1 MDAASSGGKR
11 DPVRPD
17 LDSLGSELLKQLV
30 LAQQAEIDNLNLLVL
45 KLKRMHFGQRSE
57 KMNADIEQ
65 LELGLEDLEANQ
77 GAADPLPAQTAANAV
92 KKPARRPL
100 PAELPREVE
109 TIAPKQEA
117 CPDCGGKLCP
127 LGEDVSEMLEYV
139 PASFKVIRTVRPKL
153 SCGCCSRIVQEPA
166 PHRPIDK
173 GLAGPGLLAHVLVAK
188 YADHRVPRTHFQQWR
203 CGAV

>member
-77 GAADPLPAQTAANAV
+77 GRGRPSARANRGQRRQETGAPSASRGTAARSRDDRAQTGS
-92 KKPARRPL
+92 L
-100 PAELPREVE
+100 
-109 TIAPKQEA
+109 
-117 CPDCGGKLCP
+117 
-127 LGEDVSEMLEYV
+127 
-139 PASFKVIRTVRPKL
+139 
-153 SCGCCSRIVQEPA
+153 
-166 PHRPIDK
+166 
-173 GLAGPGLLAHVLVAK
+173 PGLRRRSCVRSAK
-188 YADHRVPRTHFQQWR
+188 MCRR
-203 CGAV
+203 CSNTFRRASR